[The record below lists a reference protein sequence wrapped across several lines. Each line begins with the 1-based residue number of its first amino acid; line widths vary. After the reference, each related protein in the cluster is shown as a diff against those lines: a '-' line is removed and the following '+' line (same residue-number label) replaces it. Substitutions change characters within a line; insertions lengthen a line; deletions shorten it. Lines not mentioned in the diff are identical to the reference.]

1 MIENFELKE
10 DLEVPS
16 RTGRGNNSELRD
28 NVILPLLWK
37 YKAGEKVGN
46 TWEIIDSHLTL
57 NPYQPF
63 LNVLNRPFKHDY
75 LEKEHKWYM
84 SQDLSIKGWMDD
96 IKIWN
101 FCASKDDKQVI
112 NSNYGWCVFSKE
124 NGSQY
129 ENCLKKLKEDV
140 NTREALMI
148 YTRPSMHDDAVENG
162 KHDFMCTI
170 SAQVMIRDNT
180 LQYIVTQRSCDLVT
194 GLSFDFPWHCFVY
207 QMMYEELK
215 EKYPELQKGSIFYNC
230 GSLHVYERHEQ
241 LLKTFAAYDEGC

>member
-10 DLEVPS
+10 DLDFESEIGIKNNDVIRNEVQDV
-16 RTGRGNNSELRD
+16 LA
-28 NVILPLLWK
+28 WK
-37 YKAGEKVGN
+37 YKSGDKVGN
-46 TWEIIDSHLTL
+46 TWEIIDAHLTL
-57 NPYQPF
+57 NPYQPY
-63 LNVLNRPFKHDY
+63 LNIFNRPFKKDY

-101 FCASKDDKQVI
+101 YCASKDDKQLI

-124 NGSQY
+124 NGDQY
-129 ENCLKKLKEDV
+129 ENCLKKMKEDV

-148 YTRPSMHDDAVENG
+148 YTRPSMHIDAVENG
-162 KHDFMCTI
+162 KHDFMCTV
-170 SAQVMIRDNT
+170 SAQAMIRNGK
-180 LQYIVTQRSCDLVT
+180 LYYIVTQRSCDLVT

-215 EKYPELQKGSIFYNC
+215 QTYPELERGSIFYNI
-230 GSLHVYERHEQ
+230 GSLHVYDRHEN
-241 LLKTFAAYDEGC
+241 LLKAYSVYG

>member
-10 DLEVPS
+10 DLDFESEIGIKNNDVIRNEVQDVLS
-16 RTGRGNNSELRD
+16 
-28 NVILPLLWK
+28 WK
-37 YKAGEKVGN
+37 YKTDDKVGN
-46 TWEIIDSHLTL
+46 TWEIIDAHLTL
-57 NPYQPF
+57 NPYQPY
-63 LNVLNRPFKHDY
+63 LNIFNRPFKKDY

-101 FCASKDDKQVI
+101 FCASKDDKQLI

-124 NGSQY
+124 NGDQY
-129 ENCLKKLKEDV
+129 ENCLKKMKEDV

-148 YTRPSMHDDAVENG
+148 YTRPSMHNDAVENG
-162 KHDFMCTI
+162 KHDFMCTV
-170 SAQVMIRDNT
+170 SAQAMIRNGK
-180 LQYIVTQRSCDLVT
+180 LYYIVTQRSCDLVT

-215 EKYPELQKGSIFYNC
+215 QTYPELERGSIFYNI
-230 GSLHVYERHEQ
+230 GSLHVYDRHEN
-241 LLKTFAAYDEGC
+241 LLKAYSVYG

>member
-10 DLEVPS
+10 DLDFESEIGIKNNDVIRNEVQDV
-16 RTGRGNNSELRD
+16 LA
-28 NVILPLLWK
+28 WK
-37 YKAGEKVGN
+37 YKSGDKVGN
-46 TWEIIDSHLTL
+46 TWEIIDAHLTL
-57 NPYQPF
+57 NPYQPY
-63 LNVLNRPFKHDY
+63 LNIFNRPFKKDY

-101 FCASKDDKQVI
+101 FCASKDDKQLI

-124 NGSQY
+124 NGDQY
-129 ENCLKKLKEDV
+129 ENCLKKMKEDV

-148 YTRPSMHDDAVENG
+148 YTRPSMHTDAVENG
-162 KHDFMCTI
+162 KHDFMCTV
-170 SAQVMIRDNT
+170 SAQAMIRNGK
-180 LQYIVTQRSCDLVT
+180 LYYIVTQRSCDLVT

-215 EKYPELQKGSIFYNC
+215 QTYPELERGSIFYNI
-230 GSLHVYERHEQ
+230 GSLHVYDRHEN
-241 LLKTFAAYDEGC
+241 LLKAYSVYG

>member
-10 DLEVPS
+10 DLDFESEIGIKNNDVIRNEVQDVLS
-16 RTGRGNNSELRD
+16 
-28 NVILPLLWK
+28 WK
-37 YKAGEKVGN
+37 YKTDDKVGN
-46 TWEIIDSHLTL
+46 TWEIVDAHLTL
-57 NPYQPF
+57 NPYQPY
-63 LNVLNRPFKHDY
+63 LNIFNRPFKKDY

-101 FCASKDDKQVI
+101 FCASKDDKQLI

-124 NGSQY
+124 NGDQY
-129 ENCLKKLKEDV
+129 ENCLKKMKEDV

-148 YTRPSMHDDAVENG
+148 YTRPSMHNDAVENG
-162 KHDFMCTI
+162 KHDFMCTV
-170 SAQVMIRDNT
+170 SAQAMIRNGK
-180 LQYIVTQRSCDLVT
+180 LYYIVTQRSCDLVT

-215 EKYPELQKGSIFYNC
+215 QTYPELERGNIFYNI
-230 GSLHVYERHEQ
+230 GSLHVYDRHEN
-241 LLKTFAAYDEGC
+241 LLKAYSVYG

>member
-10 DLEVPS
+10 DLDFESEIGIKNNDVIRNEVQDVLS
-16 RTGRGNNSELRD
+16 
-28 NVILPLLWK
+28 WK
-37 YKAGEKVGN
+37 YKTDDKVGN
-46 TWEIIDSHLTL
+46 TWEIVDAHLTL
-57 NPYQPF
+57 NPYQPY
-63 LNVLNRPFKHDY
+63 LNIFNRPFKKDY

-101 FCASKDDKQVI
+101 FCASKDDKQLI

-124 NGSQY
+124 NGDQY
-129 ENCLKKLKEDV
+129 ENCLKKMKEDV

-148 YTRPSMHDDAVENG
+148 YTRPSMHNDAVENG
-162 KHDFMCTI
+162 KHDFMCTV
-170 SAQVMIRDNT
+170 SAQAMIRNGK
-180 LQYIVTQRSCDLVT
+180 LYYIVTQRSCDLVT

-215 EKYPELQKGSIFYNC
+215 QTYPELERGSIFYNI
-230 GSLHVYERHEQ
+230 GSLHVYDRHEN
-241 LLKTFAAYDEGC
+241 LLKAYSVYG

>member
-10 DLEVPS
+10 DLDFESEIGIKNNDVIRNEVQDV
-16 RTGRGNNSELRD
+16 LA
-28 NVILPLLWK
+28 WK
-37 YKAGEKVGN
+37 YKSGDKVGN
-46 TWEIIDSHLTL
+46 TWEIIDAHLTL
-57 NPYQPF
+57 NPYQPY
-63 LNVLNRPFKHDY
+63 LNIFNRPFKKDY

-101 FCASKDDKQVI
+101 FCASKDDKQLI

-124 NGSQY
+124 NGDQY
-129 ENCLKKLKEDV
+129 ENCLKKMKEDV

-148 YTRPSMHDDAVENG
+148 YTRPSMHNDAVENG
-162 KHDFMCTI
+162 KHDFMCTV
-170 SAQVMIRDNT
+170 SAQAMIRNGK
-180 LQYIVTQRSCDLVT
+180 LYYIVTQRSCDLVT

-215 EKYPELQKGSIFYNC
+215 QTYPELERGSIFYNI
-230 GSLHVYERHEQ
+230 GSLHVYDRHEN
-241 LLKTFAAYDEGC
+241 LLKAYSVYG

>member
-10 DLEVPS
+10 DLDFESEIGIKNNDVIRNEVQDVLS
-16 RTGRGNNSELRD
+16 
-28 NVILPLLWK
+28 WK
-37 YKAGEKVGN
+37 YKTDDKVGN
-46 TWEIIDSHLTL
+46 TWEIVDAHLTL
-57 NPYQPF
+57 NPYQPY
-63 LNVLNRPFKHDY
+63 LNIFNRPFKKDY

-101 FCASKDDKQVI
+101 FCASKDDKQLI

-124 NGSQY
+124 NGDQY
-129 ENCLKKLKEDV
+129 ENCLKKIKEDV

-148 YTRPSMHDDAVENG
+148 YTRPSMHNDAVENG
-162 KHDFMCTI
+162 KHDFMCTV
-170 SAQVMIRDNT
+170 SAQAMIRNGK
-180 LQYIVTQRSCDLVT
+180 LYYIVTQRSCDLVT

-215 EKYPELQKGSIFYNC
+215 QTYPELERGNIFYNI
-230 GSLHVYERHEQ
+230 GSLHVYDRHEN
-241 LLKTFAAYDEGC
+241 LLKAYSVYG